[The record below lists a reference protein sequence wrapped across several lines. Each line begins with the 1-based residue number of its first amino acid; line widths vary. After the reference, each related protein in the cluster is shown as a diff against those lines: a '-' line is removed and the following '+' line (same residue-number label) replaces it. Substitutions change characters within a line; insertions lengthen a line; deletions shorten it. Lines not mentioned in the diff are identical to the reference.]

1 MSTEL
6 TLFSIYSLNCVK
18 ADWYTSLY
26 NNWWI
31 PIDISYSLTNNQEL
45 VSSNDF
51 TLVLADSFITD
62 VILHLR
68 LSKNY

>member
-1 MSTEL
+1 MSIEL

-31 PIDISYSLTNNQEL
+31 PIDISYSLTDNQKL
-45 VSSNDF
+45 VSSFDF

-68 LSKNY
+68 LSNNY